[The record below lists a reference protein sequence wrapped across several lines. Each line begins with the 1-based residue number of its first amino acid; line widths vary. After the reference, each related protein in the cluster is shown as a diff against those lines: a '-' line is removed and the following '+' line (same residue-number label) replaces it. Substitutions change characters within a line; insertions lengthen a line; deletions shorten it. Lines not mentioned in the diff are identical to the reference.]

1 MTIILGSSHTPTL
14 PLLQGGRVH
23 LRFYGSWAYA
33 RVYGAND
40 QKSRQDMYIYIY
52 LCIFTAS
59 NYMHASGCIF
69 LRFVSVMIVE

>member
-1 MTIILGSSHTPTL
+1 MTTILGSSHTPTL

-23 LRFYGSWAYA
+23 LRFYGW
-33 RVYGAND
+33 
-40 QKSRQDMYIYIY
+40 QDMYIYMY

-69 LRFVSVMIVE
+69 LRFVYVMIVE